1 MKWKR
6 SGRKPKRSNVRH
18 KRLELSLL
26 SEPDPKSGASTNSAN
41 AAEIEN
47 LAEIQNS
54 LRCRGE
60 EFGCKITAF
69 FWNMQENSQTF
80 YHILPNGVKIVHRWT
95 PSPVAYVGVMVGAG
109 TRHELPEENG
119 MAHYIEHCLFKGT
132 NHHSARQ
139 IIHAIEGIGGEINA
153 YTTKEETTFYA
164 AILAEHVQ
172 LTLHLI
178 AEMILEPAFKKEE
191 TDKERMVIMDEIES
205 YNDSPSELI
214 YDDFESLVFAGSSL
228 ALPILGTKKTLKH
241 LSSKPDY
248 AKNWLHAHYT
258 PDRMVVFCQGNV
270 KPDKI
275 FRLAEREFGALPRT
289 TRSLSEPTVNAKVT
303 IPSVREATYKRH
315 THQIHA
321 MLGGRA
327 YPLGHEKQL
336 AMFLLNNI
344 LGGGSLNSRLN
355 LSLREAKGLVYTV
368 ESTYTPLSDTGYW
381 CVYWACDPEDYG
393 YSLGLVRQELLK
405 LRTTPLTESGLKHA
419 LQQLRGQL
427 AISAQNQEN
436 SALAMAKSMLYHGYA
451 PEWQDTF
458 AKIAQT
464 SSQTLQ
470 DVANELFCDKNSYIL
485 TYN

>member
-1 MKWKR
+1 MSR
-6 SGRKPKRSNVRH
+6 
-18 KRLELSLL
+18 
-26 SEPDPKSGASTNSAN
+26 
-41 AAEIEN
+41 
-47 LAEIQNS
+47 
-54 LRCRGE
+54 RG
-60 EFGCKITAF
+60 FSICGCKITAF

-109 TRHELPEENG
+109 TRDEEPEING
-119 MAHYIEHCLFKGT
+119 MAHYIEHCVFKGT
-132 NHHSARQ
+132 AHHSARQ

-178 AEMILEPAFKKEE
+178 AEMILKPTFKKEE

-248 AKNWLHAHYT
+248 ALDWMAQHYT
-258 PDRMVVFCQGNV
+258 PNRMVVFCQGNV

-275 FRLAEREFGALPRT
+275 FKIAEKEFGELTRKPRSP
-289 TRSLSEPTVNAKVT
+289 RQPS
-303 IPSVREATYKRH
+303 IPSFSEKERAFKKH
-315 THQIHA
+315 THQVHA

-355 LSLREAKGLVYTV
+355 LSLRESKGLVYTV

-381 CVYWACDPEDYG
+381 CIYWACDPEDYD
-393 YSLGLVRQELLK
+393 YSLGLVRHELDK

-419 LQQLRGQL
+419 LEQLRGQL

-436 SALAMAKSMLYHGYA
+436 SALALAKSMLYHGSA
-451 PEWQDTF
+451 PLWQEIFD
-458 AKIAQT
+458 KIAQT
-464 SSQTLQ
+464 SAQ
-470 DVANELFCDKNSYIL
+470 DLSNVANELFCDENCYIL
-485 TYN
+485 TYI

>member
-1 MKWKR
+1 
-6 SGRKPKRSNVRH
+6 
-18 KRLELSLL
+18 
-26 SEPDPKSGASTNSAN
+26 
-41 AAEIEN
+41 
-47 LAEIQNS
+47 
-54 LRCRGE
+54 
-60 EFGCKITAF
+60 
-69 FWNMQENSQTF
+69 MQENSQTF

-109 TRHELPEENG
+109 TRDEQPAENG
-119 MAHYIEHCLFKGT
+119 MAHYIEHCVFKGT

-178 AEMILEPAFKKEE
+178 AEMLLEPSFKKEE
-191 TDKERMVIMDEIES
+191 TDKERMVILDEIES

-214 YDDFESLVFAGSSL
+214 YDDFENLVFAGSSL
-228 ALPILGTKKTLKH
+228 AQPILGTRKTLRH

-248 AKNWLHAHYT
+248 ARRWMAEHYT
-258 PDRMVVFCQGNV
+258 PERMVVFCQGNV
-270 KPDKI
+270 KPEKI
-275 FRLAEREFGALPRT
+275 FRIAEREFGNLTRNPRDP
-289 TRSLSEPTVNAKVT
+289 REPRDLVVCSAEHE
-303 IPSVREATYKRH
+303 RTYKKH
-315 THQIHA
+315 THQVHA

-355 LSLREAKGLVYTV
+355 LSLRESRGLVYTV

-381 CVYWACDPEDYG
+381 CVYWACDPEDYTQ
-393 YSLGLVRQELLK
+393 SLELIAHEQEI
-405 LRTTPLTESGLKHA
+405 LRTKPLSDSALHHA

-436 SALAMAKSMLYHGYA
+436 SALAMAKSMLYHGSA
-451 PEWQDTF
+451 PEWQETF

-464 SSQTLQ
+464 SAQSLQ
-470 DVANELFCDKNSYIL
+470 DVANDLFCDQNRYIL